1 MRMRK
6 RNNLEPRMEAC
17 SAIWLRDAKSLRGK
31 WRTLMPEARELR
43 VEVGCG
49 KGKFTV
55 ETAAAEPDVLLIAVE
70 RVQEAMLLGMER
82 ALEMGLKNVFFLSL
96 DAAEIEEY
104 FADGEVDLLYLNF
117 CDPWPRKKNAKR
129 RLTYRTFLR
138 KYQRILRRDGEIH
151 FKTDNAALFEWSLGE
166 FEACGLEIRN
176 LTRDLHKDGPV
187 GIMTGYEEKF
197 YELGTPINRCEL
209 INREVTMQ
217 KIQMTTPLV
226 EMDGDEMTRVL
237 WKQIKD
243 ELLLPFIDLK
253 TEYYDLGLP
262 ERDRTAD
269 QVTVDAAKAIQKY
282 GVGVKC
288 ATITPNVQRMSEY
301 NLHEMWKSPNGTIR
315 AILDGTVFRAP
326 ILVEGIRP
334 VVKNWKKP
342 ITIARH
348 AYGDVYKATEL
359 RVPEGKAELVFTDKD
374 GNETR
379 RTIYDFECGGVL
391 TGQYNKDTS
400 IASFARSCFNYALA
414 TKQDL
419 WFSSKDTIAK
429 IYDGTFKKIFADIY
443 EAEYKDRFE
452 EAGIT
457 YFYTLID
464 DAVARVIR
472 SEGGFIWA
480 CKNYDG
486 DVMSDMVS
494 TAFGSLAM
502 MTSVLVSPDGKYE
515 YEAAHG
521 TVTKHY
527 YRYLEGEK
535 TSTNP
540 MATIF
545 AWTGALKKRG
555 ELDGNAE
562 LTAFAE
568 KLEKVCIF
576 VIERGTMTKDLAA
589 LWEGD
594 APNIVTGEGFIA
606 AIRRELENR

>member
-17 SAIWLRDAKSLRGK
+17 SAIWVRNGKELRGN
-31 WRTLMPEARELR
+31 WRSLMPQAREVR

-55 ETAAAEPDVLLIAVE
+55 ETAAQNPDVLLIAVE
-70 RVQEAMLLGMER
+70 RVREAMLLGMER
-82 ALEMGLKNVFFLSL
+82 ALEMGLKNVYFLSL
-96 DAAEIEEY
+96 DAAELEEY
-104 FADGEVDLLYLNF
+104 FAPGEVGLLYLNF

-129 RLTYRTFLR
+129 RLTFRSFLQ
-138 KYQRILRRDGEIH
+138 KYKNILCDGGEIH
-151 FKTDNAALFEWSLGE
+151 FKTDNSPLFEWSLEE
-166 FEACGLEIRN
+166 FSACGLEIRN
-176 LTRDLHKDGPV
+176 LTRNLHENGPV

-197 YELGTPINRCEL
+197 YALGTPINRCEL
-209 INREVTMQ
+209 IVHKEAPMN
-217 KIQMTTPLV
+217 KIKMTVPLV

-243 ELLLPFIDLK
+243 ELLLPFVDLK

-262 ERDRTAD
+262 ERDRTRD
-269 QVTVDAAKAIQKY
+269 KVTRDAAEAIKKY

-288 ATITPNVQRMSEY
+288 ATITPNTQRMSEY
-301 NLHEMWKSPNGTIR
+301 HLTEMWKSPNGTIR
-315 AILDGTVFRAP
+315 SILDGTVFRTP
-326 ILVEGIRP
+326 IVLDGIRP

-359 RVPEGKAELVFTDKD
+359 RVPEGKAELVFTDRD
-374 GNETR
+374 GQETR
-379 RTIYDFECGGVL
+379 RTIYDFECPGVL
-391 TGQYNKDTS
+391 TGQYNKDSS
-400 IASFARSCFNYALA
+400 IRSFARACFNFALA

-419 WFSSKDTIAK
+419 WFSAKDTIAK
-429 IYDGTFKKIFADIY
+429 VYDGAFKDIFEEIY
-443 EAEYKDRFE
+443 NAEYKEAFE
-452 EAGIT
+452 NAGIT

-464 DAVARVIR
+464 DAVARVVR

-521 TVTKHY
+521 TVTRHY
-527 YRYLEGEK
+527 YRYLQGEK
-535 TSTNP
+535 PSTNP

-555 ELDGNAE
+555 ELDGIAE
-562 LTAFAE
+562 LVRFGE
-568 KLEKVCIF
+568 RLEAACIAT
-576 VIERGTMTKDLAA
+576 IESGTMTKDLAA
-589 LWEGD
+589 LWEGE
-594 APNIVTGEGFIA
+594 APTVVTSEEFLKA
-606 AIRRELENR
+606 VRARLA